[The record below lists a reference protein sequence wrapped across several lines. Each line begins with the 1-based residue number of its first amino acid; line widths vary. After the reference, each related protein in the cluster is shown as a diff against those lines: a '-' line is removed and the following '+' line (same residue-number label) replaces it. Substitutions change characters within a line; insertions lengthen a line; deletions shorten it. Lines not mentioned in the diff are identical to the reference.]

1 MALPFRAFVKVFAF
15 PIMISALRARESST
29 LRRSGDDIKP
39 MSLFGLLLHREAMT
53 ISLSSP
59 W

>member
-1 MALPFRAFVKVFAF
+1 MALPFRAFVKVFEF
-15 PIMISALRARESST
+15 PIMINALRARESST

-39 MSLFGLLLHREAMT
+39 MSLSELLLHSEAMT
-53 ISLSSP
+53 TSLSSP